1 MDWEVDWAGLC
12 GPGASPPG
20 SDLAAVADILA
31 SRVVA
36 KVDLLL
42 DSVDPAESVVPVVP
56 LLDTVDRVQA
66 AVERVAVRL
75 HQQAVRPSE

>member
-1 MDWEVDWAGLC
+1 V
-12 GPGASPPG
+12 
-20 SDLAAVADILA
+20 DLAAVADILA

-36 KVDLLL
+36 KADLLL

-56 LLDTVDRVQA
+56 LPDTVDRVQA

-75 HQQAVRPSE
+75 HRQAVRPSELPILDGSITARTASTAS

>member
-1 MDWEVDWAGLC
+1 V
-12 GPGASPPG
+12 
-20 SDLAAVADILA
+20 DLAAVADILA

-36 KVDLLL
+36 KADLLL

-66 AVERVAVRL
+66 AVERVVVRL
-75 HQQAVRPSE
+75 HRQAVRPSE